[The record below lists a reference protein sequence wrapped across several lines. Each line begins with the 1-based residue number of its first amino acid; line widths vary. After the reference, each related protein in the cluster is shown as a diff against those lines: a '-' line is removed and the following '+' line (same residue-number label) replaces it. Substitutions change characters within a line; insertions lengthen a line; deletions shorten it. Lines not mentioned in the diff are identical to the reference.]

1 MDAIQTGNEWEVL
14 LREETEKPYF
24 QKLCSFIEEEYR
36 TNTIYPEQ
44 QNIFNALRYTTYSSV
59 RCVILGQDPYH
70 NVGQAHG
77 LSFSVR
83 SGIQPPPSLLNI
95 YREIYND
102 LGIMNPPDYGEL
114 TQWTQQGVL
123 LLNTVLTVRAGQA
136 GSHRGKGWEEFTD
149 YIIRLLNVRED
160 PIVFLLWGAPAGKK
174 SVLIDNPCH
183 LVLKSAHPSPL
194 SASRGFFGCRH
205 FSQANAFLKAHGLGE
220 INWAVS
226 RQ

>member
-1 MDAIQTGNEWEVL
+1 MIRTGNEWEIL
-14 LREETEKPYF
+14 LRDETEKPYF
-24 QKLCSFIEEEYR
+24 QALRQFLAQEYASR
-36 TNTIYPEQ
+36 TVFPEQ
-44 QNIFNALRYTTYSSV
+44 GSIFNALRCTTYSSV

-70 NVGQAHG
+70 GEGQAHG

-83 SGIQPPPSLLNI
+83 RGIQPPPSLINI
-95 YREIYND
+95 YKEIYSD
-102 LGIMNPPDYGEL
+102 LGIANPVDCGDL
-114 TQWTQQGVL
+114 TCWAQQGVL
-123 LLNTVLTVRAGQA
+123 LLNTVLTVRAGEA
-136 GSHRGKGWEEFTD
+136 GSHRNQGWETFTD

-205 FSQANAFLKAHGLGE
+205 FSQANAFLKAKGFSE
-220 INWAVS
+220 IDWSV
-226 RQ
+226 R